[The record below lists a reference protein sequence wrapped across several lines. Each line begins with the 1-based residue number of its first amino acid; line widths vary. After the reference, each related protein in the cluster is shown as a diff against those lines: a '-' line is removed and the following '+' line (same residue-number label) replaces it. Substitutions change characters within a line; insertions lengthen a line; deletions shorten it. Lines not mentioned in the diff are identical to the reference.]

1 MNCDKLVLIDR
12 DGVINR
18 EIAGYVTCAAELEIM
33 PAAFVALKL
42 LHDSGFTCVVISN
55 QSVVGRGII
64 SKARLDEIHQYLCE
78 QVAGQGGKISQ
89 VIVCTDVPDQATNR
103 RKPGAGMLL
112 EALQEYNA
120 KAGATPFIGDAI
132 TDMQAAFAAG
142 CQKYMVMTG
151 KGEKDLKLL
160 TDELQPVVICSDI
173 LDAAIKIIDS
183 YHKRKLVIAI

>member
-1 MNCDKLVLIDR
+1 MTKLVLIDR

-18 EIAGYVTCAAELEIM
+18 EIAGYVTCADELEIM
-33 PAAFVALKL
+33 PAAFAALKL
-42 LHDSGFTCVVISN
+42 LHDLGFTCVVISN

-64 SKARLDEIHQYLCE
+64 SKQRLDEIHQYLCE
-78 QVAGQGGKISQ
+78 QVAEQGGKISQ
-89 VIVCTDVPDQATNR
+89 VIVCTDAPGHATNR

-120 KAGATPFIGDAI
+120 KADATPFIGDAI

-142 CQKYMVMTG
+142 CQKYIVMTG

-173 LDAAIKIIDS
+173 LDAVIKIIE
-183 YHKRKLVIAI
+183 KAK